1 MTSILARL
9 RQPFRAIN
17 AALPLPYVLNVI
29 KLVAAVHLFTEHI
42 GFLTRTEGPS
52 MLPTLNVHG
61 DWVYISRLYRRGK
74 DIKVGDMVSIKHPMF
89 PGFSAGKRVLGMPG
103 DFVMFNG
110 SGAGEDR
117 MVQVSLGHLLSNLGS
132 LKSDY
137 IVDTR
142 RPLLGRRR
150 QSILV
155 ARFQRVW
162 TYTPSSS
169 QGKDC
174 CKGLAVFGKE
184 VA

>member
-1 MTSILARL
+1 MHCSIEVLRVGLNLYRRNKVDLGRTDHHELRVFAQTLSSALFLRYLPTTSYDASSMTSILARL

-17 AALPLPYVLNVI
+17 AVVPLPYVLNVI

-117 MVQVSLGHLLSNLGS
+117 MVQVSLGDL
-132 LKSDY
+132 
-137 IVDTR
+137 
-142 RPLLGRRR
+142 
-150 QSILV
+150 
-155 ARFQRVW
+155 
-162 TYTPSSS
+162 PSR
-169 QGKDC
+169 
-174 CKGLAVFGKE
+174 L
-184 VA
+184 